1 MVTATNQKIIN
12 NKINYLLTRINIK
25 AMLRH
30 HHEMLSLALFAT
42 ASVSAY
48 AAVVPVEDARQ
59 LANDFFASANKANT
73 DGNTLEL
80 AYTAGSESKP
90 LYYVFNAKDG
100 KGFVIVSAED
110 CTTPVLGF
118 SFDNPYI
125 VSKVPDAMKWM
136 MDGVEK
142 EIKAASKLQKPM
154 TPTVRRSAARAAA
167 AEATEKLLNTPSWSQ
182 EAPFNDAIP
191 GHPLVGCVGTAMASI
206 MKYYNYP
213 AQGTGSYDGV
223 SFDVAYDWDNMRSDN
238 YRSGYS
244 QAEADAVATLVYHA
258 AKSINTQF
266 GMSGSSAYEV
276 RVPAALSNYFNYD
289 PGVSFKKRA
298 EVSSQAAWD
307 KIVKDEIDAGRP
319 VLYCG
324 QDVTV
329 GHAFIC
335 DGYRAGGY
343 FHFNWGW
350 GGAANGYFLSTSLNP
365 SVSQA
370 HNFNNLQT
378 IIYNIKPATGAN
390 KAWSTIH
397 ITADGGQPGI
407 GTDLT
412 DLTSGKAFTVRV
424 GNMKNL
430 AYTNFSG
437 KIAVALF
444 GADGTMKSLLSEPA
458 GFNLQSMA
466 TLGSG
471 YVTLRNCS
479 LKGGATAEQGDMVR
493 IVTSD
498 DNGTTWLPVA
508 GELYTINEIP
518 AIRTAADYFAINFP
532 ASVTGATFSGED
544 KVIRGWD
551 YSFNVAV
558 ANAAEDVVTVKA
570 NGYILTPGANN
581 TYSIANVKEDQ
592 EIAILVQKASEVR
605 AKRSIWVENPGELAT
620 LIPESETGTIKDL
633 TLFGSIDARDFE
645 FMRSKMKLNR
655 LDISSVYIAANGVNQ
670 ANAIPKQAFQGQG
683 QLTEVLLPNNINRIN
698 NAAFRSCGITSIKIP
713 AGVKTYE
720 YNIFLN
726 AWRLR
731 DVWVGRETAEF
742 INWCVFAGTSKG
754 DIVLHVPNEKAV
766 NNYKNKENW
775 SEIATKITVD
785 PIPAMTDFAFAVMDV
800 NAVKFDCD
808 TPNGRLQKGTKV
820 TFTAEHIAD
829 NDDRMDVYANN
840 IKLTP
845 DAEGRYNTTVNGNT
859 IIHFDLVKPTPCNA
873 SPSPWQLTNHGGTV
887 GLFTDA
893 VNVIPGINF
902 DIRANALYIPAD
914 YSSMFWAAVL
924 TDKDGNIKEFI
935 SPITVSSG
943 ASGDGLKMTIKC
955 CVKESTV
962 REGNLIRLAT
972 SFNKNTWSLVG
983 GKSDDVIAALPALN
997 NQTPVY
1003 NFTFPEGLEDKAN
1016 LSGVVKSAV
1025 RGRDL
1030 TFKITPKTASHT
1042 LVVAV
1047 NGDTIVNGGKTF
1059 SYSFIAK
1066 QDMNFDIK
1074 VVPPVSYTEATV
1086 VLKEGEHLYLSGD
1099 EGISNWGEINY
1110 ATAEKFRNIKKLKIV
1125 GKIDYY
1131 DFNLF
1136 RQNYWIAANIKYLDL
1151 SEAQFVCD
1159 RDKNAGTTGLDN
1171 VFPARALYNN
1181 ELGGCHIEEIILPP
1195 TLVQFDSDAFK
1206 GCSRLKEIRLPENLR
1221 VWSSGKVV
1229 SSGVVR
1235 DLTRGGILD
1244 DVFLGCNSLE
1254 TIYVPCKPGANGNI
1268 GHWYYM
1274 SYHSLKTGLPDN
1286 KKVTVVVP
1294 AEHLEAYK
1302 TPRTKDDYPTF
1313 DWSNGWEAGKFNI
1326 VSEYPVYSL
1335 EYDAAS
1341 CFVTDAEI
1349 KDNVSR
1355 AASFLKDNIAL
1366 DSLDRKLYI
1375 GVKSNLTEG
1384 RPEGMDAYDAA
1395 AKVKVYDNDILLADD
1410 AVAADGSVTVTYW
1423 NPNKH
1428 ADKSG
1433 NHTIKVVRLLDVKFN
1448 CSSELF
1454 TIAPEEIR
1462 NNEDTMGASATEFET
1477 WNYYDA
1483 LAPVLENVTEGS
1495 TVRFTVNMDA
1505 AKANGENIE
1514 ARVKAAKSVITPDE
1528 DGYYS
1533 INVADSDM
1541 TVEIFAVPVN
1551 GATLNP
1557 EEFNSIDV
1565 KEAVDITSIALEGEI
1580 TPEILNSVKESFTS
1594 LEELDLS
1601 DMNGDVPAGTFNGM
1615 TTLSTITL
1623 PEAATTIEANTFDGC
1638 SNLTTVTVPQSISTI
1653 GDGAFNGCSSLTS
1666 ITLTGVDAIGAGAF
1680 SGCDNITSIN
1690 LNAATASSSSA
1701 MRAPAASRAAGF
1713 NDKAFEGV
1721 NPNCLIILG
1730 ENVAVPS
1737 AAGNYIATTIGTVTE
1752 EVDGVTTQREG
1763 RIYTSAG
1770 NISLRAGYPLEIANK
1785 FTLGDNDEISLTA
1798 PANSADAAGA
1808 WSPLVVPFNV
1818 ETVALASDN
1827 LPLNPSLDWGE
1838 DDQEGNYTAI
1848 TFDTDEEIFV
1858 RQENI
1863 EANKPYLMRLGAA
1876 SGEVRL
1882 SAANNAVIPATP
1894 DHMSVS
1900 ATGYDLV
1907 ATYKAVEAAPAT
1919 TYVLNEEGNA
1929 FVRTATEQANDT
1941 ATVAVAPFS
1950 VYAVSND
1957 GAEQIEIDLGDDPTT
1972 GIDSVDGDIDLS
1984 FGVEDDALVI
1994 YSAKERQTAIYTVDG
2009 RLAGAITLAPG
2020 RNVITGISRGIYIIE
2035 GRKFSF

>member
-1 MVTATNQKIIN
+1 MS
-12 NKINYLLTRINIK
+12 RF
-25 AMLRH
+25 H
-30 HHEMLSLALFAT
+30 HNMLSLALFAT
-42 ASVSAY
+42 ASVSTY

-59 LANDFFASANKANT
+59 LANDFFASANKARPA
-73 DGNTLEL
+73 GNALEL

-136 MDGVEK
+136 MEGVEK
-142 EIKAASKLQKPM
+142 EIKAASKLQKSM

-167 AEATEKLLNTPSWSQ
+167 SDVTGKMLNTPTWSQ
-182 EAPFNDAIP
+182 ETPFNNAIP
-191 GHPLVGCVGTAMASI
+191 GHPLAGCVGTAMASI

-213 AQGTGSYDGV
+213 AQGTGSFDGV
-223 SFDVAYDWDNMRSDN
+223 SFDVAYDWDNMRTDN

-244 QAEADAVATLVYHA
+244 QEEADAVATLVYHA

-378 IIYNIKPATGAN
+378 IIYNIKPATSAN
-390 KAWSTIH
+390 KAWSPIH

-430 AYTNFSG
+430 AYSNFSG

-444 GADGTMKSLLSEPA
+444 GADGTMKSLLSDPA
-458 GFNLQSMA
+458 GFSLQSMA

-471 YVTLRNCS
+471 YVTIRNCS

-518 AIRTAADYFAINFP
+518 AIRTAADYFAVKFP
-532 ASVTGATFSGED
+532 ASVAGATFSGEG

-551 YSFNVAV
+551 YSFNVS
-558 ANAAEDVVTVKA
+558 ANNPAADVVTVKA
-570 NGYILTPGANN
+570 NGYILTPGSNN

-592 EIAILVQKASEVR
+592 EIAIFVQKASEVK
-605 AKRSIWVENPGELAT
+605 AKRSIWVENPGELSS
-620 LIPESETGTIKDL
+620 LIPDSETGTIKDL
-633 TLFGSIDARDFE
+633 TLFGSIDASDFE
-645 FMRSKMKLNR
+645 FMRSKMKLTR

-683 QLTEVLLPNNINRIN
+683 QLTEIILPNNINRIN

-742 INWCVFAGTSKG
+742 INWCVFSGTPKS

-785 PIPAMTDFAFAVMDV
+785 PIPAQTDFAFAVMD
-800 NAVKFDCD
+800 NADVKFDCE
-808 TPNGRLQKGTKV
+808 TLNGRLDKGTKV

-840 IKLTP
+840 VKLVP
-845 DAEGRYNTTVNGNT
+845 DAEGRYSTTVNTNT
-859 IIHFDLVKPTPCNA
+859 IIHFDLIKPVPCNTR
-873 SPSPWQLTNHGGTV
+873 PSEWQFTNYGGTV
-887 GLFTDA
+887 GLITDA
-893 VNVIPGINF
+893 VNVIPGHEF
-902 DIRANALYIPAD
+902 SIRANALYIPAD
-914 YSSMFWAAVL
+914 YSSRFWAAVL
-924 TDKDGNIKEFI
+924 TDKDSNIKEFI
-935 SPITVSSG
+935 SPVTVSSG
-943 ASGDGLKMTIKC
+943 ASGDGIKMTIKC

-962 REGNLIRLAT
+962 REGNLIRLVT
-972 SFNKNTWSLVG
+972 SLNKKTWSLVEA
-983 GKSDDVIAALPALN
+983 KSDDVIAALPAIN

-1003 NFTFPEGLEDKAN
+1003 NFTFPEGIEGNAN
-1016 LSGVVKSAV
+1016 LSGIVKSAV

-1030 TFKITPKTASHT
+1030 TFKITPKVASHT
-1042 LVVAV
+1042 LIVAV
-1047 NGDTIVNGGKTF
+1047 NGDTVVNGGKTF

-1066 QDMNFDIK
+1066 QDMDFDVK

-1086 VLKEGEHLYLSGD
+1086 VLKEGEHFYLNGN
-1099 EGISNWGEINY
+1099 EGIANWGTLNY
-1110 ATAEKFRNIKKLKIV
+1110 EMVTKYRSIKKLKIV
-1125 GKIDYY
+1125 GKLDAS
-1131 DFNLF
+1131 DFNFF
-1136 RQNYWIAANIKYLDL
+1136 RSNPQIKQSIKFLDL
-1151 SEAQFVCD
+1151 SEATIVQD
-1159 RDKNAGTTGLDN
+1159 RDETKKDSRFDN
-1171 VFPARALYNN
+1171 IFPQFAFSFKAEEICTL
-1181 ELGGCHIEEIILPP
+1181 EEIILPESI
-1195 TLVQFDSDAFK
+1195 QAIEFNAFT
-1206 GCSRLKEIRLPENLR
+1206 GCARLKEIKLPKSLR
-1221 VWSSGKVV
+1221 YHASWPHKYASGSIGSKYK
-1229 SSGVVR
+1229 
-1235 DLTRGGILD
+1235 GGFESD
-1244 DVFLGCNSLE
+1244 DIFKGCNSLE
-1254 TIYVPCKPGANGNI
+1254 TIYVPCAPGPNGNV
-1268 GHWYYM
+1268 GHWYYYEGHPVK
-1274 SYHSLKTGLPDN
+1274 SGLPDN
-1286 KKVTVVVP
+1286 KKVTVVVNP
-1294 AEHLEAYK
+1294 EYLNAYTTPK
-1302 TPRTKDDYPTF
+1302 TASAYNAQVNG
-1313 DWSNGWEAGKFNI
+1313 DWSNGWVAGGFNI

-1335 EYDAAS
+1335 DYDASS
-1341 CFVTDAEI
+1341 CFVTDPEI

-1366 DSLDRKLYI
+1366 ESLDRKLYI
-1375 GVKSNLTEG
+1375 GVKSNVAEG
-1384 RPEGMDAYDAA
+1384 RPEGMEAYDAT
-1395 AKVKVYDNDILLADD
+1395 AKVKIYDNDILLDD
-1410 AVAADGSVTVTYW
+1410 NAVNADGSVTVTYW

-1433 NHTIKVVRLLDVKFN
+1433 NHTIKVVRLLDVRFQ

-1454 TIAPEEIR
+1454 TIVPEKIH
-1462 NNEDTMGASATEFET
+1462 NNEETLGDSATEFEI
-1477 WNYYDA
+1477 WNYYEA

-1495 TVRFTVNMDA
+1495 TVRFKVNMDA

-1514 ARVKAAKSVITPDE
+1514 ARVKAAKSVLTPDE
-1528 DGYYS
+1528 EGYYS
-1533 INVADSDM
+1533 VNVSDGDM

-1638 SNLTTVTVPQSISTI
+1638 SSLATVTVPESVSTI
-1653 GDGAFNGCSSLTS
+1653 GEGAFNGCSSLTS

-1690 LNAATASSSSA
+1690 LNAATTSSSSVK
-1701 MRAPAASRAAGF
+1701 RAPAASRAAGF
-1713 NDKAFEGV
+1713 NEKAFEGV
-1721 NPNCLIILG
+1721 NPNCFIILG
-1730 ENVAVPS
+1730 ENVAVPA

-1752 EVDGVTTQREG
+1752 EVDGVATQREG

-1770 NISLRAGYPLEIANK
+1770 NISLRAGYPLDIANK
-1785 FTLGDNDEISLTA
+1785 FTLGDNDEISLITS
-1798 PANSADAAGA
+1798 ANSADEG
-1808 WSPLVVPFNV
+1808 WSPLVVPFDV
-1818 ETVALASDN
+1818 ETVALAADN
-1827 LPLNPSLDWGE
+1827 LPLNASLNLDE
-1838 DDQEGNYTAI
+1838 DDQDGNYTAI
-1848 TFDTDEEIFV
+1848 TFDSDEEKFA
-1858 RQENI
+1858 RQGSI
-1863 EANKPYLMRLGAA
+1863 EANKPYLMRLGTA

-1882 SAANNAVIPATP
+1882 SAANKAVIAATP
-1894 DHMSVS
+1894 DDMKVS
-1900 ATGYDLV
+1900 TPTFDLV
-1907 ATYKAVEAAPAT
+1907 ATYKAVEADPT
-1919 TYVLNEEGNA
+1919 TVYILNEEGNA
-1929 FVRTATEQANDT
+1929 FVRTATESANDT
-1941 ATVAVAPFS
+1941 TGVAVAPFS
-1950 VYAVSND
+1950 VYALGND
-1957 GAEQIEIDLGDDPTT
+1957 AADQIEIDLGDEPVT
-1972 GIDSVDGDIDLS
+1972 GIDTIDGDNDLS
-1984 FGVEDDALVI
+1984 FEVEDDNLVI
-1994 YSAKERQTAIYTVDG
+1994 YSAKERKTAIYRVDG
-2009 RLAGAITLAPG
+2009 RLAGTITLAPG
-2020 RNVITGISRGIYIIE
+2020 RNVIIGISRGIYIVE

>member
-1 MVTATNQKIIN
+1 MS
-12 NKINYLLTRINIK
+12 RF
-25 AMLRH
+25 H
-30 HHEMLSLALFAT
+30 HNMLSLALFAT
-42 ASVSAY
+42 ASVSTY

-59 LANDFFASANKANT
+59 LANDFFASANKARPA
-73 DGNTLEL
+73 GNALEL

-136 MDGVEK
+136 MEGVEK
-142 EIKAASKLQKPM
+142 EIKAASKLQKSM

-167 AEATEKLLNTPSWSQ
+167 SDVTGKMLNTPTWSQ
-182 EAPFNDAIP
+182 ETPFNNAIP
-191 GHPLVGCVGTAMASI
+191 GHPLAGCVGTAMASI

-213 AQGTGSYDGV
+213 AQGTGSFDGV
-223 SFDVAYDWDNMRSDN
+223 SFDVAYDWDNMRTDN
-238 YRSGYS
+238 YRYGYTS
-244 QAEADAVATLVYHA
+244 KEADAVAILVYHA

-378 IIYNIKPATGAN
+378 IIYNIKPATSAN
-390 KAWSTIH
+390 KAWSPIH

-430 AYTNFSG
+430 AYSNFSG

-444 GADGTMKSLLSEPA
+444 GADGTMKSLLSDPA
-458 GFNLQSMA
+458 GFSLQSMA

-471 YVTLRNCS
+471 YVTIRNCS

-518 AIRTAADYFAINFP
+518 AIRTAADYFAVKFP
-532 ASVTGATFSGED
+532 ASVAGATFSGEG

-551 YSFNVAV
+551 YSFNVS
-558 ANAAEDVVTVKA
+558 ANNPAADVVTVKA
-570 NGYILTPGANN
+570 NGYILTPGSNN

-592 EIAILVQKASEVR
+592 EIAIFVQKASEVK
-605 AKRSIWVENPGELAT
+605 AKRSIWVENPGELSS
-620 LIPESETGTIKDL
+620 LIPDSETGTIKDL
-633 TLFGSIDARDFE
+633 TLFGSIDASDFE
-645 FMRSKMKLNR
+645 FMRSKMKLTR

-683 QLTEVLLPNNINRIN
+683 QLTEIILPNNINRIN

-742 INWCVFAGTSKG
+742 INWCVFSGTPKS

-785 PIPAMTDFAFAVMDV
+785 PIPAQTDFAFAVMD
-800 NAVKFDCD
+800 NAEVRFNCE
-808 TPNGRLQKGTKV
+808 TLNGRLPKGTAV
-820 TFTAEHIAD
+820 SFTAEHIAD
-829 NDDRMDVYANN
+829 NDNRMEVYANN

-845 DAEGRYNTTVNGNT
+845 DAEGRYAATVNSNT
-859 IIHFDLVKPTPCNA
+859 IIHFGLIKPMACNPR
-873 SPSPWQLTNHGGTV
+873 PSEWQLTNYGGTV
-887 GLFTDA
+887 GLLTDA
-893 VNVIPGINF
+893 VNVIPGHEF
-902 DIRANALYIPAD
+902 SIRANALYIPAD
-914 YSSMFWAAVL
+914 CSRFWAAVL

-935 SPITVSSG
+935 SPVTVSSG
-943 ASGDGLKMTIKC
+943 VSGNGIKMTINC

-972 SFNKNTWSLVG
+972 SLNKKTWSLVEAQT
-983 GKSDDVIAALPALN
+983 DDVVAALPALN

-1003 NFTFPEGLEDKAN
+1003 NFSFPEGLEAKAN
-1016 LSGVVKSAV
+1016 LSGVVTSAV

-1030 TFKITPKTASHT
+1030 TFRITPKSASHT
-1042 LVVAV
+1042 LDVSI
-1047 NGDTIVNGGKTF
+1047 NGKKVIEGGKTF
-1059 SYSFIAK
+1059 TYSFIAK
-1066 QDMNFDIK
+1066 EDLDFDVK
-1074 VVPPVSYTEATV
+1074 VIPPVSYTEATI
-1086 VLKEGEHLYLSGD
+1086 VLEEGQHLYLY
-1099 EGISNWGEINY
+1099 Y
-1110 ATAEKFRNIKKLKIV
+1110 AWDDKNAPAGWSQKNREFAQKYSNIKKLKIV
-1125 GKIDYY
+1125 GKLDYY
-1131 DFNLF
+1131 DFNFF
-1136 RQNYWIAANIKYLDL
+1136 RDNADIASNIRTLDL
-1151 SEAQFVCD
+1151 SEATFVYN
-1159 RDKNAGTTGLDN
+1159 RDKTASTGLDN
-1171 VFPARALYNN
+1171 VFPSKAFYNSTTKR
-1181 ELGGCHIEEIILPP
+1181 GCNIEEIILPESL
-1195 TLVQFDSDAFK
+1195 TQFEDDSFM
-1206 GCSRLKEIRLPENLR
+1206 GCGNIKELRLPANLR
-1221 VWSSGKVV
+1221 TWSLGKTPN
-1229 SSGVVR
+1229 GAGGFTNK
-1235 DLTRGGILD
+1235 TRGGLND
-1244 DVFLGCNSLE
+1244 GVFAGCNSLE
-1254 TIYVPCKPGANGNI
+1254 TLYVPCVPKGGNV
-1268 GHWYYM
+1268 GHWYYFDGHPVV
-1274 SYHSLKTGLPDN
+1274 SGLSDN
-1286 KKVTVVVP
+1286 KKVTVVVNP
-1294 AEHLEAYK
+1294 DYLQAYTTPK
-1302 TPRTKDDYPTF
+1302 TASSF
-1313 DWSNGWEAGKFNI
+1313 DAQVSAAWSNGWVAGGFNI
-1326 VSEYPVYSL
+1326 VGQYPVYSL
-1335 EYDAAS
+1335 DYDASS
-1341 CFVTDAEI
+1341 CFVTDPEI
-1349 KDNVSR
+1349 KGNVSK
-1355 AASFLKDNIAL
+1355 AASFLKDNIPL
-1366 DSLDRKLYI
+1366 ESIDRKLYI

-1384 RPEGMDAYDAA
+1384 RPEGIDAYNPDC
-1395 AKVKVYDNDILLADD
+1395 KVKIYDNGTLLSPD
-1410 AVAADGSVTVTYW
+1410 AVAEDGSITITYW

-1433 NHTIKVVRLLDVKFN
+1433 NHDIKVKYLYDVKFN
-1448 CSSELF
+1448 CSSDLF
-1454 TIAPEEIR
+1454 TIVPEEIR
-1462 NNEDTMGASATEFET
+1462 NNEATMGDAATEFET
-1477 WNYYDA
+1477 WDA
-1483 LAPVLENVTEGS
+1483 SAPLAPVLANVTEGS
-1495 TVRFTVNMDA
+1495 AVRFKVNMDA

-1514 ARVKAAKSVITPDE
+1514 ARVKAAKSVLTPDE
-1528 DGYYS
+1528 EGYYS
-1533 INVADSDM
+1533 VNVSDGDM

-1638 SNLTTVTVPQSISTI
+1638 SSLATVTVPESVSTI
-1653 GDGAFNGCSSLTS
+1653 GEGAFNGCSSLTS

-1690 LNAATASSSSA
+1690 LNAATTSSSSVK
-1701 MRAPAASRAAGF
+1701 RAPAASRAAGF
-1713 NDKAFEGV
+1713 NEKAFEGV
-1721 NPNCLIILG
+1721 NPNCFIILG
-1730 ENVAVPS
+1730 ENVAVPA

-1752 EVDGVTTQREG
+1752 EVDGVATQREG

-1770 NISLRAGYPLEIANK
+1770 NISLRAGYPLDIANK
-1785 FTLGDNDEISLTA
+1785 FTLGDNDEISLITS
-1798 PANSADAAGA
+1798 ANSADEG
-1808 WSPLVVPFNV
+1808 WSPLVVPFDV
-1818 ETVALASDN
+1818 ETVALAADN
-1827 LPLNPSLDWGE
+1827 LPLNASLNLDE
-1838 DDQEGNYTAI
+1838 DDQDGNYTAI
-1848 TFDTDEEIFV
+1848 TFDSDEEKFA
-1858 RQENI
+1858 RQGSI
-1863 EANKPYLMRLGAA
+1863 EANKPYLMRLGTA

-1882 SAANNAVIPATP
+1882 SAANKAVIAATP
-1894 DHMSVS
+1894 DDMKVS
-1900 ATGYDLV
+1900 TPTFDLV
-1907 ATYKAVEAAPAT
+1907 ATYKAVEADPT
-1919 TYVLNEEGNA
+1919 TVYILNEEGNA
-1929 FVRTATEQANDT
+1929 FVRTATESANDT
-1941 ATVAVAPFS
+1941 TGVAVAPFS
-1950 VYAVSND
+1950 VYALGND
-1957 GAEQIEIDLGDDPTT
+1957 AADQIEIDLGDEPVT
-1972 GIDSVDGDIDLS
+1972 GIDTIDGDNDLS
-1984 FGVEDDALVI
+1984 FEVEDDNLVI
-1994 YSAKERQTAIYTVDG
+1994 YSAKERKTAIYRVDG
-2009 RLAGAITLAPG
+2009 RLAGTITLAPG
-2020 RNVITGISRGIYIIE
+2020 RNVITGISRGIYIVE